1 MKLYEYQAKEI
12 FEKEGIPIPRGFI
25 TSSPI
30 EAENIERILGTEV
43 VIKSQVLVGGR
54 GKAGGIKF
62 ASSPKEANLATRQL
76 IGHSLKGEEVKKVLI
91 VPKQLVK
98 QELYLGIT
106 LNRNAKTTTLIFSS
120 SGGMDIE
127 ELSSKK
133 LPEKIV
139 EINIDPVIGIQNYH
153 FNRILKYVNYDNNLI
168 SQLKEIFKKLYYI
181 YKKYD
186 CVFVEINPLA
196 VLENG
201 TLMALDSK
209 LEMDDN
215 AGYRQKDLM
224 EKYYD
229 KKSKDLLEL
238 IGKEAGFVVIK
249 LKGPVSIISNGAGL
263 AISTMDLLKKYSIGV
278 ANILDLSGGATS
290 EKVVRA
296 VNVIVKDKE
305 VKIILFNVFGGITRC
320 DEIAQ
325 GVIKSLKDIPQ
336 NVQIVCRLQGTN
348 REEGIKILNKEGI
361 NAVADLESA
370 VQKVKNIILEGEGK

>member
-1 MKLYEYQAKEI
+1 VKLYEYQAKEI
-12 FEKEGIPIPRGFI
+12 FEKEGIPTPRGFI

-30 EAENIERILGTEV
+30 EAENIMHTWGTEV

-62 ASSPKEANLATRQL
+62 ASSPEEANLATKQL
-76 IGHSLKGEEVKKVLI
+76 IGHTLKGEKIEKVLI

-98 QELYLGIT
+98 QELYIGIT
-106 LNRNAKTTTLIFSS
+106 LNRNAKATTLIFSS
-120 SGGMDIE
+120 AGGMDIE
-127 ELSSKK
+127 ELSKK

-139 EINIDPVIGIQNYH
+139 KINIDPVIGIQNYH
-153 FNRILKYVNYDNNLI
+153 SNRILKYVNYDDNLI
-168 SQLKEIFKKLYYI
+168 SQLKEIAKKLYYI
-181 YKKYD
+181 YRKYD

-196 VLENG
+196 VLEDG
-201 TLMALDSK
+201 ALMALDSK

-215 AGYRQKDLM
+215 AEYRQKDLM
-224 EKYYD
+224 ERYYD
-229 KKSKDLLEL
+229 KKSKDPLEL

-263 AISTMDLLKKYSIGV
+263 AISTMDLLKKYNVGV

-290 EKVVRA
+290 EKVVRG
-296 VNVIVKDKE
+296 VNVVLKDKE
-305 VKIILFNVFGGITRC
+305 VKVILFNIFGGITRC

-325 GVIKSLKDIPQ
+325 GVIKSLKNIHKNIP
-336 NVQIVCRLQGTN
+336 IVCRLQGTN

-361 NAVADLESA
+361 NAVVDLENA
-370 VQKVKNIILEGEGK
+370 VQKVKNIILEGVGK

>member
-1 MKLYEYQAKEI
+1 VKLYEYQAKEI
-12 FEKEGIPIPRGFI
+12 FEKEGIPTPRGFV

-30 EAENIERILGTEV
+30 EAENIMHAWGTEV

-62 ASSPKEANLATRQL
+62 ASLPEEANLATKQL
-76 IGHSLKGEEVKKVLI
+76 IGHTLKGEKIEKVLI

-98 QELYLGIT
+98 QELYIGIT

-120 SGGMDIE
+120 AGGMDIE
-127 ELSSKK
+127 ELSKK

-139 EINIDPVIGIQNYH
+139 KINIDPVIGIQNYH
-153 FNRILKYVNYDNNLI
+153 SNRILKYVNYDDNLI

-181 YKKYD
+181 YRKYD

-196 VLENG
+196 VLEDG
-201 TLMALDSK
+201 ALMALDSK

-215 AGYRQKDLM
+215 AEYRQKDLI

-229 KKSKDLLEL
+229 EKSKEPLKV
-238 IGKEAGFVVIK
+238 IGKQAGFVVIK

-263 AISTMDLLKKYSIGV
+263 AISTMDLLKKYNVGV

-296 VNVIVKDKE
+296 VNVVLKDKE
-305 VKIILFNVFGGITRC
+305 VKVILFNIFGGITRC
-320 DEIAQ
+320 DEITQ
-325 GVIKSLKDIPQ
+325 GVIKSLKNIPK
-336 NVQIVCRLQGTN
+336 NISIVCRLQGTN
-348 REEGIKILNKEGI
+348 RDEGIKILNKEGI
-361 NAVADLESA
+361 NAVVDLENA
-370 VQKVKNIILEGEGK
+370 VQKVKNIILEGVDK

>member
-12 FEKEGIPIPRGFI
+12 FEKEGIPTPRGFV

-30 EAENIERILGTEV
+30 EAENIVQTLGTEV
-43 VIKSQVLVGGR
+43 VIKSQVLFGGR

-62 ASSPKEANLATRQL
+62 ASSPEEANLVTKQL
-76 IGHSLKGEEVKKVLI
+76 IGYKLKNKKIEKVLI
-91 VPKQLVK
+91 VPKQLIK

-106 LNRNAKTTTLIFSS
+106 LNRNDKTTTLIFSS
-120 SGGMDIE
+120 SGGTDIE
-127 ELSSKK
+127 ELSKK

-139 EINIDPVIGIQNYH
+139 KININPLIGIQNYH
-153 FNRILKYVNYDNNLI
+153 FNRILKYVNYDGNLI

-181 YKKYD
+181 YRKYD

-196 VLENG
+196 VLEDG
-201 TLMALDSK
+201 ALMALDSK

-215 AGYRQKDLM
+215 AEYRQEDLM

-229 KKSKDLLEL
+229 EKNKEPLEV
-238 IGKEAGFVVIK
+238 IGKQAGFVVIK

-263 AISTMDLLKKYSIGV
+263 AISTMDLLKKYNVGV

-296 VNVIVKDKE
+296 VNVVLEDKE
-305 VKIILFNVFGGITRC
+305 VKVILFNIFGGITRC

-325 GVIKSLKDIPQ
+325 GVIKSLKNIPK
-336 NVQIVCRLQGTN
+336 NISIVCRLQGTN
-348 REEGIKILNKEGI
+348 RDEGIKILNKEGI
-361 NAVADLESA
+361 NAVVDLENA
-370 VQKVKNIILEGEGK
+370 VQKVKNIILEGVDK

>member
-12 FEKEGIPIPRGFI
+12 FEKEGIPTPRGFV

-30 EAENIERILGTEV
+30 EAENIMHTWGTEV

-62 ASSPKEANLATRQL
+62 ASSPEEANLATKQL
-76 IGHSLKGEEVKKVLI
+76 IGHALKDEKIEKVLI

-98 QELYLGIT
+98 QELYIGIT
-106 LNRNAKTTTLIFSS
+106 LNRNAKTTSLIFSS
-120 SGGMDIE
+120 AGGMAIE
-127 ELSSKK
+127 ELSKK

-139 EINIDPVIGIQNYH
+139 KININPVIGIQNYH
-153 FNRILKYVNYDNNLI
+153 FNRILKYVNYDDNLI

-181 YKKYD
+181 YRKYD

-196 VLENG
+196 VLEDG
-201 TLMALDSK
+201 ALMALDSK
-209 LEMDDN
+209 LEIDDN
-215 AGYRQKDLM
+215 AEYRQEDLI

-229 KKSKDLLEL
+229 EKSKEPLEV
-238 IGKEAGFVVIK
+238 IGKQAGFVVIK

-263 AISTMDLLKKYSIGV
+263 SISTMDLLKKYNVGV

-296 VNVIVKDKE
+296 VNVVLKDKE
-305 VKIILFNVFGGITRC
+305 VKVILFNIFGGITRC

-325 GVIKSLKDIPQ
+325 GVIKSLNDIPK
-336 NVQIVCRLQGTN
+336 NISIVCRLQGTN
-348 REEGIKILNKEGI
+348 RDEGIKILNKEGI
-361 NAVADLESA
+361 NAVVDLENA
-370 VQKVKNIILEGEGK
+370 VQKVKNIILEGKGK

>member
-12 FEKEGIPIPRGFI
+12 FEKEGIPTPRGFV

-30 EAENIERILGTEV
+30 EAENIMHTWGTEV

-62 ASSPKEANLATRQL
+62 VSSPEEANLATKQL
-76 IGHSLKGEEVKKVLI
+76 IGGHTLKGEKIEKVLI

-98 QELYLGIT
+98 QELYIGIT
-106 LNRNAKTTTLIFSS
+106 LNRNDKTTTLIFSS

-127 ELSSKK
+127 ELSKK

-139 EINIDPVIGIQNYH
+139 KININPVIGIQDYH
-153 FNRILKYVNYDNNLI
+153 FNRILKYVNYDDN
-168 SQLKEIFKKLYYI
+168 SMFQLKEIFKKLYYI
-181 YKKYD
+181 YRKYD

-196 VLENG
+196 VLEVG

-215 AGYRQKDLM
+215 AEYRQKDLI

-229 KKSKDLLEL
+229 EKNKELLEV
-238 IGKEAGFVVIK
+238 IGKQAGFVVIK

-263 AISTMDLLKKYSIGV
+263 AISTMDLLKKYNVGV

-296 VNVIVKDKE
+296 VNVVLKDKE
-305 VKIILFNVFGGITRC
+305 VKVILFNIFGGITRC

-325 GVIKSLKDIPQ
+325 GVIKSLKNIPK
-336 NVQIVCRLQGTN
+336 NISIVCRLQGTN
-348 REEGIKILNKEGI
+348 RDEGIKILNKEGI
-361 NAVADLESA
+361 NAVVDLENA
-370 VQKVKNIILEGEGK
+370 VQKVKNIILEGVGK

>member
-12 FEKEGIPIPRGFI
+12 FEKEGIPTPRGFLI
-25 TSSPI
+25 SSPI
-30 EAENIERILGTEV
+30 EAENIMRTWGTEV

-62 ASSPKEANLATRQL
+62 VSSPEEANLVTKQL
-76 IGHSLKGEEVKKVLI
+76 IGHTLKGEKIEKVLI

-98 QELYLGIT
+98 QELYIGVT

-120 SGGMDIE
+120 AGGMDIE
-127 ELSSKK
+127 ELSKK

-139 EINIDPVIGIQNYH
+139 KININPLIGIQNYH
-153 FNRILKYVNYDNNLI
+153 FNRILKYVNYDGNLI

-181 YKKYD
+181 YRKYD

-196 VLENG
+196 VLEDG
-201 TLMALDSK
+201 ALMALDSK
-209 LEMDDN
+209 LETDDN
-215 AGYRQKDLM
+215 AEYRQEDLM
-224 EKYYD
+224 EKYYVE
-229 KKSKDLLEL
+229 KNKEPLEV
-238 IGKEAGFVVIK
+238 IGKQAGFVVIK

-263 AISTMDLLKKYSIGV
+263 AISTMDLLKKYNVGV

-296 VNVIVKDKE
+296 VNVVLKDKE
-305 VKIILFNVFGGITRC
+305 VKLILFNIFGGITRC

-325 GVIKSLKDIPQ
+325 GVIKSLKDIPK
-336 NVQIVCRLQGTN
+336 NISIVCRLQGTN
-348 REEGIKILNKEGI
+348 RDEGIKILNKEGI
-361 NAVADLESA
+361 NAVVDLENA
-370 VQKVKNIILEGEGK
+370 VQKVENIILEGVGK

>member
-12 FEKEGIPIPRGFI
+12 FEKEGIPTPRGFI

-30 EAENIERILGTEV
+30 EAENIMHTWGTEV

-62 ASSPKEANLATRQL
+62 ASSPEEANLATKQL
-76 IGHSLKGEEVKKVLI
+76 IGHTLKGEKIEKVLI

-98 QELYLGIT
+98 QELYIGIT
-106 LNRNAKTTTLIFSS
+106 LNRNAKATTLIFSS
-120 SGGMDIE
+120 AGGMDIE
-127 ELSSKK
+127 ELSKK

-139 EINIDPVIGIQNYH
+139 KINIDPVIGIQNYH
-153 FNRILKYVNYDNNLI
+153 SNRILKYVNYDDNLI
-168 SQLKEIFKKLYYI
+168 SQLKEIAKKLYYI
-181 YKKYD
+181 YRKYD

-196 VLENG
+196 VLEDG
-201 TLMALDSK
+201 ALMALDSK

-215 AGYRQKDLM
+215 AEYRQKDLM
-224 EKYYD
+224 ERYYD
-229 KKSKDLLEL
+229 KKSKDPLEL

-263 AISTMDLLKKYSIGV
+263 AISTMDLLKKYNVGV

-290 EKVVRA
+290 EKVVRG
-296 VNVIVKDKE
+296 VNVVLKDKE
-305 VKIILFNVFGGITRC
+305 VKVILFNIFGGITRC

-325 GVIKSLKDIPQ
+325 GVIKSLKNIHKNIP
-336 NVQIVCRLQGTN
+336 IVCRLQGTN

-361 NAVADLESA
+361 NAVVDLENA
-370 VQKVKNIILEGEGK
+370 VQKVKNIILEGVGK

>member
-12 FEKEGIPIPRGFI
+12 FEKEGIPTPRGFV

-30 EAENIERILGTEV
+30 EAENIVQTLGTEV
-43 VIKSQVLVGGR
+43 VIKSQVLFGGR

-62 ASSPKEANLATRQL
+62 ASSPEEANLVTKQL
-76 IGHSLKGEEVKKVLI
+76 IGYKLKNKKIEKVLI
-91 VPKQLVK
+91 VPKQLIK

-106 LNRNAKTTTLIFSS
+106 LNRNDKTTTLIFSS
-120 SGGMDIE
+120 SGGTDIE
-127 ELSSKK
+127 ELSKK

-139 EINIDPVIGIQNYH
+139 KININPLIGIQNYH
-153 FNRILKYVNYDNNLI
+153 FNRILKYVNYDGNLI

-181 YKKYD
+181 YRKYD

-196 VLENG
+196 VLEDG
-201 TLMALDSK
+201 ALMALDSK

-215 AGYRQKDLM
+215 AEYRQEDLM

-229 KKSKDLLEL
+229 EKNKEPLEV
-238 IGKEAGFVVIK
+238 IGKQAGFVVIK

-263 AISTMDLLKKYSIGV
+263 AISTMDLLKKYNVGV

-296 VNVIVKDKE
+296 VNVVLEDKE
-305 VKIILFNVFGGITRC
+305 VKVILFNIFGGITRC

-325 GVIKSLKDIPQ
+325 GVIKSLKNIPK
-336 NVQIVCRLQGTN
+336 NISIVCRLQGTN
-348 REEGIKILNKEGI
+348 RDEGIKILNKEGI
-361 NAVADLESA
+361 NAVVDLENA
-370 VQKVKNIILEGEGK
+370 VQKVKNIILEGVGK

>member
-12 FEKEGIPIPRGFI
+12 FEKEGIPTPRGFV

-30 EAENIERILGTEV
+30 EAENIMHTWGTEV

-62 ASSPKEANLATRQL
+62 ASTPEEANLATKQL
-76 IGHSLKGEEVKKVLI
+76 IGHTLKDEKIEKVLI

-98 QELYLGIT
+98 QELYIGIT
-106 LNRNAKTTTLIFSS
+106 LNRNAKATTLIFSS
-120 SGGMDIE
+120 AGGMDIE
-127 ELSSKK
+127 ELSKK

-139 EINIDPVIGIQNYH
+139 KININPVIGIQNYH
-153 FNRILKYVNYDNNLI
+153 SNRILKYVNYDDNLI

-181 YKKYD
+181 YRKYD

-196 VLENG
+196 VLEDG
-201 TLMALDSK
+201 ALMALDSK

-215 AGYRQKDLM
+215 AEYRQEDLM

-229 KKSKDLLEL
+229 EKSKEPLEV
-238 IGKEAGFVVIK
+238 IGKQVGFVVIK

-263 AISTMDLLKKYSIGV
+263 AISTMDLLKKYNVGV

-296 VNVIVKDKE
+296 VNVVLKDKE
-305 VKIILFNVFGGITRC
+305 VKVILFNIFGGITRC

-325 GVIKSLKDIPQ
+325 GVIKSLKDIPK
-336 NVQIVCRLQGTN
+336 NISIVCRLQGTN
-348 REEGIKILNKEGI
+348 RDEGIKILNKEGI
-361 NAVADLESA
+361 NAVVDLENA
-370 VQKVKNIILEGEGK
+370 VQKVKNIILEGVGK

>member
-12 FEKEGIPIPRGFI
+12 FEKEGIPTPRGFV

-30 EAENIERILGTEV
+30 EAENIMHAWGTEV

-62 ASSPKEANLATRQL
+62 ASLPEEANLATKQL
-76 IGHSLKGEEVKKVLI
+76 IGHTLKGEKIEKVLI

-98 QELYLGIT
+98 QELYIGIT

-120 SGGMDIE
+120 AGGMDIE
-127 ELSSKK
+127 ELSKK

-139 EINIDPVIGIQNYH
+139 KINIDPVIGIQNYH
-153 FNRILKYVNYDNNLI
+153 SNRILKYVNYDDNLI

-181 YKKYD
+181 YRKYD

-196 VLENG
+196 VLEDG
-201 TLMALDSK
+201 ALMALDSK

-215 AGYRQKDLM
+215 AEYRQKDLI

-229 KKSKDLLEL
+229 EKSKEPLKV
-238 IGKEAGFVVIK
+238 IGKQAGFVVIK

-263 AISTMDLLKKYSIGV
+263 AISTMDLLKKYNVGV

-296 VNVIVKDKE
+296 VNVVLKDKE
-305 VKIILFNVFGGITRC
+305 VKVILFNIFGGITRC
-320 DEIAQ
+320 DEITQ
-325 GVIKSLKDIPQ
+325 GVIKSLKNIPK
-336 NVQIVCRLQGTN
+336 NISIVCRLQGTN
-348 REEGIKILNKEGI
+348 RDEGIKILNKEGI
-361 NAVADLESA
+361 NAVVDLENA
-370 VQKVKNIILEGEGK
+370 VQKVKNIILEGVDK